1 MLSLSRYGKDLV
13 KICRE
18 IRTLSKDI
26 EQLALIIEG
35 IWLKTEVQVTLLG
48 RLWSS
53 ASSLHPSL
61 QAHYADAIQGL
72 YQQIHGARDILQKSN
87 DRQLSSSKP
96 LERAKVLYLVKSL
109 KKIVADL
116 EQWQRRFDPSWYL
129 ITLLSA
135 SNIDEKL
142 HDGGS
147 TPSSTRL
154 IQIRNAIRDVSE
166 QRNDSTDS
174 IFKSEDST
182 GMDREKIPGTNT
194 YTAQYNGRRVLL
206 DRTNYG
212 MNANLQT
219 IKSHV
224 RDLARMLMHVDPD
237 SFGLLKCVGAVE
249 VHHGSAQLS
258 QTTQFE
264 FILDIPDKLKYPKTL
279 RSLLL
284 SNAKLSLTKRI
295 QLSKQL
301 ARSVMFVHTTGFVH
315 KGIRPETIIVFN
327 DGITDVGP
335 SFLIGFERIRHAHG
349 QTDLMGDLEWHKN
362 IYRHPVRQGQWTE
375 EAYIM
380 QHDIYSLGVCLLEI
394 GLWHSFVQW
403 ESDESQPH
411 PWSDLDIQDAI
422 SDKDPRHGGFT
433 TKNKLVTITKDRLPS
448 LVGDNYTRLVLACL
462 CCLDEG
468 SEDNVFGALGNGVR
482 DRDGIVVGV
491 RYIENVRIWFTIP
504 FNALPQLT
512 YFYSLGSTQN
522 RRIADLVVRV

>member
-1 MLSLSRYGKDLV
+1 MLLLSRYGKELV
-13 KICRE
+13 EICRE
-18 IRTLSKDI
+18 IRTLGKDI

-35 IWLKTEVQVTLLG
+35 IWLKTEVQVTLLE

-72 YQQIHGARDILQKSN
+72 YQQIYGALDILQKSN
-87 DRQLSSSKP
+87 DRKLSSSKP

-109 KKIVADL
+109 KKVVADL

-142 HDGGS
+142 HDEGR

-174 IFKSEDST
+174 IFKSEDS
-182 GMDREKIPGTNT
+182 MERDHDKISGTKT
-194 YTAQYNGRRVLL
+194 YTARYNGRQVLL
-206 DRTNYG
+206 DRTYYG
-212 MNANLQT
+212 TNANFQT

-224 RDLARMLMHVDPD
+224 RDLARMLMHVDPN

-249 VHHGSAQLS
+249 VQSHDSAQTS
-258 QTTQFE
+258 PTTQFE
-264 FILDIPDKLKYPKTL
+264 FILDIPDELKYPKTL

-349 QTDLMGDLEWHKN
+349 QTDLMGDLEWDKN

-403 ESDESQPH
+403 ESDDSQPH
-411 PWSDLDIQDAI
+411 PWSDLNIQDAI

-433 TKNKLVTITKDRLPS
+433 TKNKLVAITKDRLPS

-468 SEDNVFGALGNGVR
+468 SEDNVFGASGSCVR

-491 RYIENVRIWFTIP
+491 RYVENVRPWFTIP
-504 FNALPQLT
+504 SNSLPQMI
-512 YFYSLGSTQN
+512 YFP
-522 RRIADLVVRV
+522 V

>member
-1 MLSLSRYGKDLV
+1 LLSLSRYGKVLV

-53 ASSLHPSL
+53 ASSLYPSL
-61 QAHYADAIQGL
+61 QAHYADAIQGF
-72 YQQIHGARDILQKSN
+72 YQQIHWARDILQKSN

-147 TPSSTRL
+147 TPFSTRL
-154 IQIRNAIRDVSE
+154 IQIRNAIRGVSE

-182 GMDREKIPGTNT
+182 GMDRDKISGTNT
-194 YTAQYNGRRVLL
+194 YTARYNGRRVLL

-219 IKSHV
+219 VKSHV
-224 RDLARMLMHVDPD
+224 RDLARMLMHVDPG

-249 VHHGSAQLS
+249 VHHDSAQTS
-258 QTTQFE
+258 PTTQFE
-264 FILDIPDKLKYPKTL
+264 YILDILDKLKYP
-279 RSLLL
+279 
-284 SNAKLSLTKRI
+284 
-295 QLSKQL
+295 
-301 ARSVMFVHTTGFVH
+301 
-315 KGIRPETIIVFN
+315 
-327 DGITDVGP
+327 
-335 SFLIGFERIRHAHG
+335 RHC
-349 QTDLMGDLEWHKN
+349 
-362 IYRHPVRQGQWTE
+362 
-375 EAYIM
+375 EAF
-380 QHDIYSLGVCLLEI
+380 C
-394 GLWHSFVQW
+394 
-403 ESDESQPH
+403 
-411 PWSDLDIQDAI
+411 
-422 SDKDPRHGGFT
+422 
-433 TKNKLVTITKDRLPS
+433 
-448 LVGDNYTRLVLACL
+448 
-462 CCLDEG
+462 
-468 SEDNVFGALGNGVR
+468 
-482 DRDGIVVGV
+482 
-491 RYIENVRIWFTIP
+491 
-504 FNALPQLT
+504 
-512 YFYSLGSTQN
+512 
-522 RRIADLVVRV
+522 